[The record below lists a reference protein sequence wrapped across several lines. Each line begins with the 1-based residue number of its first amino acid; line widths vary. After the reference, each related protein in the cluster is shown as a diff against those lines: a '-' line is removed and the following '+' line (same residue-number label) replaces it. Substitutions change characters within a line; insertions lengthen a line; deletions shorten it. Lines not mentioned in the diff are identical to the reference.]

1 MTAKSKTSDMF
12 TVPIMNWFIITDE
25 RVSALIVVISFRLL
39 YLHITITLSNTGGA
53 TRGAGTI
60 YSCDAHEFIPSI

>member
-25 RVSALIVVISFRLL
+25 RVSAFNVVISFRLL
-39 YLHITITLSNTGGA
+39 YVAYDIYCTL
-53 TRGAGTI
+53 
-60 YSCDAHEFIPSI
+60 PLL